1 MFLIDT
7 SAWIFALRKNYNPYI
22 KERIDT
28 ILSES
33 TIAIN
38 GIIEL
43 ELLGGV
49 KTEKE
54 YARLKSRLDVLHY
67 IEATKSLWDFS
78 SRLAFDLKRSGINI
92 PYTDIFIAASALQEE
107 AILLHADAHFDS
119 ISEHAPLKRESLVS
133 HVQREKKI

>member
-7 SAWIFALRKNYNPYI
+7 SAWIFALKKNFNPFI

-33 TIAIN
+33 NVAIN

-49 KTEKE
+49 NTEKE
-54 YARLKSRLDVLHY
+54 YARLKNRLDVLHY
-67 IEATKSLWDFS
+67 IEATKSLWDSS
-78 SRLAFDLKRSGINI
+78 SRLAFDLKRSGINV
-92 PYTDIFIAASALQEE
+92 PYTDIFIAASAIQEK
-107 AILLHADAHFDS
+107 AILLHADSHFDS
-119 ISEHAPLKRESLVS
+119 IAEHSPLKGESLVS
-133 HVQREKKI
+133 HVAS

>member
-7 SAWIFALRKNYNPYI
+7 SAWIFALKKNFHPYI

-28 ILSES
+28 ILAES
-33 TIAIN
+33 NVAIT

-54 YARLKSRLDVLHY
+54 YARLKDRLDVLHY
-67 IEATKSLWDFS
+67 IEATKSLWDAS
-78 SRLAFDLKRSGINI
+78 SRLAFDLKRSGVNI
-92 PYTDIFIAASALQEE
+92 PYTDIFIAASAIQEK
-107 AILLHADAHFDS
+107 AILLHADSHFDS
-119 ISEHAPLKRESLVS
+119 IAEHAPLKKESLVS
-133 HVQREKKI
+133 HVSS